1 MKKYLLI
8 LAAMVATL
16 SASAQDE
23 DDLVNEIGI
32 SYGVVANSN
41 FLDIYTD
48 AMTGKSGTYFGP
60 LALEYFHHLC
70 PMVSVG
76 GVGVYKS
83 HKETINGT
91 ELTNLYYTI
100 MPAVKFSWYTSN
112 HFGFYSKAAVGYT
125 IFSITGEQKSTTD
138 KEKSG
143 SFNFQVSAVGL
154 EVGGKRFRLFTEL
167 GWGEQGLACAGLRCK
182 F

>member
-1 MKKYLLI
+1 MKRYLLI
-8 LAAMVATL
+8 LAAIAATL
-16 SASAQDE
+16 TVNAQDE
-23 DDLVNEIGI
+23 DELVNEVGI

-41 FLDIYTD
+41 YLDIYTD

-60 LALEYFHHLC
+60 LALEYFYHLS
-70 PMVSVG
+70 PMISVG

-125 IFSITGEQKSTTD
+125 IFAITGEQKSTTD

-154 EVGGKRFRLFTEL
+154 EVGGRRFRLFTEL